1 MSDITEAFA
10 ALERL
15 DRDGQKALSVAT
27 MMLQEKL
34 RAATARAEKAEW
46 LLTRIDRWATHW
58 GLCFDLDR
66 SAARYDAKHPLEPA
80 TLSAWFE
87 AHVAAE
93 LHDLHARLDDALDGR
108 ETAEMRA
115 EAAETQ
121 LAKLYLRL

>member
-46 LLTRIDRWATHW
+46 LVSCLHKWATDW
-58 GLCFDLDR
+58 GLSFDLTK
-66 SAARYDAKHPLEPA
+66 AALRYDAKHPQEPA
-80 TLSAWFE
+80 TLTPWFE

-108 ETAEMRA
+108 ESAEIRA
-115 EAAETQ
+115 EAAATQ
-121 LAKLYLRL
+121 LTKLYLRS